1 MLIPKVTRRVVT
13 ELITTALAIVSST
26 SNLPQ
31 RKHPSLRT
39 CRFLH
44 TPSSLRSRY
53 EAPHDARYRKLK
65 AVLGWR
71 PVLLTLVTMLAT
83 ALREPPSVITPPDQG
98 VLLALTEEAIILCG
112 ASRRVKG

>member
-1 MLIPKVTRRVVT
+1 VT
-13 ELITTALAIVSST
+13 ELITTALAIVSSN
-26 SNLPQ
+26 SNLP
-31 RKHPSLRT
+31 SLNIVLGA
-39 CRFLH
+39 CRILH
-44 TPSSLRSRY
+44 APSSLRSRY

-71 PVLLTLVTMLAT
+71 LVLLTLVTMLVT
-83 ALREPPSVITPPDQG
+83 ALREPPSVIKSPDQG